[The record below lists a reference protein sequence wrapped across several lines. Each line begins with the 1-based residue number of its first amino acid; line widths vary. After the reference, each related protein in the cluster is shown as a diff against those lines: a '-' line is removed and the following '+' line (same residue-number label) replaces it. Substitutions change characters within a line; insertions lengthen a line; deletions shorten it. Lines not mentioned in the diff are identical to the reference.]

1 MTPDEATRLRGV
13 MDGCDAAMAA
23 LEADLEQ
30 LMAAFDAGISL
41 DVIGFLNR
49 IAMESRHER
58 S

>member
-41 DVIGFLNR
+41 EVIGFLNR
-49 IAMESRHER
+49 IAIETRHA
-58 S
+58 